1 MSPPGKDS
9 SYKRAEKG
17 PIKPTYGLYLRASVP
32 GRGCSGNKWH
42 LWVIQHLR
50 GSADARNNL
59 LKGKQKGDHKVL
71 KKDGPRGAQI
81 KSLRAGLRGVRAE
94 QPHRGTSG
102 GFQQY
107 PAAVAEAHEADYEPW
122 DLQHSPPRAC
132 GPEAGEGHK
141 VTGCRLPSACC
152 RPSAAA
158 PELLGMDLAPLL
170 PIIWNCSRSLCLLL
184 CAAVCKGRAKPPQ
197 LPGGW

>member
-1 MSPPGKDS
+1 MQMGALPHPSSLIWGGRGSMSPPGKDS

-107 PAAVAEAHEADYEPW
+107 PGRWQRHTR
-122 DLQHSPPRAC
+122 LTMSHGTCS
-132 GPEAGEGHK
+132 
-141 VTGCRLPSACC
+141 TRLPG
-152 RPSAAA
+152 PV
-158 PELLGMDLAPLL
+158 DLKQ
-170 PIIWNCSRSLCLLL
+170 
-184 CAAVCKGRAKPPQ
+184 VKGTR
-197 LPGGW
+197 